1 MKILKHSAEVSQW
14 CEAYRKA
21 SISLGL
27 VPTLG
32 GLHEGHL
39 SLVRQARLECDR
51 VLVSIYLN
59 PSQFDSAGDLEEYP
73 ADLQADLEA
82 CRQAGVD
89 IVFLGEQ
96 EEFLPE
102 GFQSWVFVEKLTERL
117 CGAGRPGHFRG
128 VCTVVTQLLH
138 VVRPRRAYFGLKDFQ
153 QAKVISRMVGDL
165 LFDVELCLMPTV
177 RSEDGLAVSSRNRR
191 LATAGRNQ
199 AAAIGKSLQG
209 ASELL
214 AAGERSVAV
223 LKEYMTGMLDKA
235 TGCRVEYAEVLAA
248 SSLEEFPEGKVSVSA
263 EGVLLAVAVWFG
275 EVRLIDNTRFSPAS
289 EVDEVNLG
297 TQGGS

>member
-214 AAGERSVAV
+214 AAGETSVAV

>member
-1 MKILKHSAEVSQW
+1 MKILKHSAEVGQW

-59 PSQFDSAGDLEEYP
+59 PSQFDSAEDLEEYP
-73 ADLQADLEA
+73 ADLEADLDA

-138 VVRPRRAYFGLKDFQ
+138 VARPRRAYFGVKDFQ
-153 QAKVISRMVGDL
+153 QAKVISRMVDDL

-191 LATAGRNQ
+191 LTTAERKQ
-199 AAAIGKSLQG
+199 AAAIGESLQG

-214 AAGERSVAV
+214 AAGEASVAV

-248 SSLEEFPEGKVSVSA
+248 SSLEEFPEGEVSVSA

-275 EVRLIDNTRFSPAS
+275 KVRLIDNARFYPAS
-289 EVDEVNLG
+289 EVDEVNLE
-297 TQGGS
+297 TEGGS

>member
-1 MKILKHSAEVSQW
+1 MKILKHSAEVGQW

-21 SISLGL
+21 SLGL
-27 VPTLG
+27 GFVPTLG

-59 PSQFDSAGDLEEYP
+59 PSQFDSAADLEEYP
-73 ADLQADLEA
+73 ADLEADLEA

-96 EEFLPE
+96 AEFLPE
-102 GFQSWVFVEKLTERL
+102 GFQSRVFVEKLTESL

-138 VVRPRRAYFGLKDFQ
+138 VVRPLRAYFGLKDFQ
-153 QAKVISRMVGDL
+153 QAKIISRMVADL
-165 LFDVELCLMPTV
+165 LFDVELRLLPTV
-177 RSEDGLAVSSRNRR
+177 RSDDGLAVSSRNRR
-191 LATAGRNQ
+191 LTTAERKE
-199 AAAIGKSLQG
+199 AVAIGEALQEAG
-209 ASELL
+209 ELL
-214 AAGERSVAV
+214 AGGETRVAV
-223 LKEYMTGMLDKA
+223 LKEHMTGVLEKA
-235 TGCRVEYAEVLAA
+235 AGCRVEYVEVLAA
-248 SSLEEFPEGKVSVSA
+248 SSLEEFPGGEVSVSA
-263 EGVLLAVAVWFG
+263 EGVLLAVAAWFG
-275 EVRLIDNTRFSPAS
+275 EVRLIDNILFSPVS
-289 EVDEVNLG
+289 EVDEVHLE

>member
-1 MKILKHSAEVSQW
+1 MKILEHSAEVSQW

-21 SISLGL
+21 SLSLGL

-51 VLVSIYLN
+51 VVVSIYLN

-73 ADLQADLEA
+73 ADLEADLEA

-89 IVFLGEQ
+89 IVLLGKQ
-96 EEFLPE
+96 AEFLP
-102 GFQSWVFVEKLTERL
+102 GDFQSWVFVEKLTESL

-128 VCTVVTQLLH
+128 VCTVVTQLFH

-153 QAKVISRMVGDL
+153 QAKVISRMVADL
-165 LFDVELCLMPTV
+165 LFDIELCLMPTV
-177 RSEDGLAVSSRNRR
+177 RSDDGLAVSSRNKR
-191 LATAGRNQ
+191 LTTAERKQ
-199 AAAIGKSLQG
+199 AVVIGESLQG
-209 ASELL
+209 ARELL
-214 AAGERSVAV
+214 AGGEISVAV
-223 LKEYMTGMLDKA
+223 LKDHMTGVLGKA
-235 TGCRVEYAEVLAA
+235 AGCRVEYAEVLTA
-248 SSLEEFPEGKVSVSA
+248 SSLEEFPGGEVSVSA
-263 EGVLLAVAVWFG
+263 EGVLLAVAAWFG
-275 EVRLIDNTRFSPAS
+275 EVRLIDNALFSPVC
-289 EVDEVNLG
+289 EEEELDLE